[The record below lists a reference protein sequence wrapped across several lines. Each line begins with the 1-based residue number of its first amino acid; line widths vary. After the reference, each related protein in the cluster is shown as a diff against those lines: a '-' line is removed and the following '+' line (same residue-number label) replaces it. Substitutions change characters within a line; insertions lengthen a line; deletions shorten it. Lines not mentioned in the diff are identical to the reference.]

1 MPHACHPACSAGP
14 ARQAPLSGRARA
26 ILPLAARCVWA
37 VGLVTALAS
46 GAWAQ
51 SVALQGMLGSRALLM
66 IDGGAP
72 RSVAV
77 GETVQGVR
85 VVSTSSDAAVVEV
98 GGKRLTLRLGE
109 SPASLGERGQA
120 SSGRISLPADGGG
133 HFMGS
138 GSINGRPVQF
148 MVDTGASVVA
158 IGQGEADRLGLN
170 YKSGRQ
176 VMMNTANGAAPG
188 WLFKI
193 NTLRVGDVVAYE
205 VDTVVTPAA
214 MPAILLGNSF
224 LNRFN
229 MRRDGDQMMLIKR

>member
-1 MPHACHPACSAGP
+1 MAGSLSR
-14 ARQAPLSGRARA
+14 RQGTGTAGLMRCKRCASEF
-26 ILPLAARCVWA
+26 LP
-37 VGLVTALAS
+37 
-46 GAWAQ
+46 
-51 SVALQGMLGSRALLM
+51 
-66 IDGGAP
+66 
-72 RSVAV
+72 
-77 GETVQGVR
+77 
-85 VVSTSSDAAVVEV
+85 
-98 GGKRLTLRLGE
+98 
-109 SPASLGERGQA
+109 
-120 SSGRISLPADGGG
+120 
-133 HFMGS
+133 
-138 GSINGRPVQF
+138 
-148 MVDTGASVVA
+148 VVA

-224 LNRFN
+224 LNRFD

>member
-1 MPHACHPACSAGP
+1 MRAVPF
-14 ARQAPLSGRARA
+14 RAPL
-26 ILPLAARCVWA
+26 LAAM
-37 VGLVTALAS
+37 LATFTL
-46 GAWAQ
+46 GASAQ
-51 SVALQGMLGSRALLM
+51 TVALQGMLGSKALLM
-66 IDGGAP
+66 VGGGAP
-72 RSVAV
+72 RAVAPGETHQGVKVISTSGDQAVVLVDGRRVTLRV
-77 GETVQGVR
+77 GEAPA
-85 VVSTSSDAAVVEV
+85 SV
-98 GGKRLTLRLGE
+98 GGAAPSGGDRIALT
-109 SPASLGERGQA
+109 
-120 SSGRISLPADGGG
+120 ADGRG
-133 HFMGS
+133 HFIAQ
-138 GSINGRPVQF
+138 GSINNRPVQF

-193 NTLRVGDVVAYE
+193 NTLRVGDVVANE

>member
-1 MPHACHPACSAGP
+1 M
-14 ARQAPLSGRARA
+14 
-26 ILPLAARCVWA
+26 
-37 VGLVTALAS
+37 
-46 GAWAQ
+46 
-51 SVALQGMLGSRALLM
+51 
-66 IDGGAP
+66 GGAAP
-72 RSVAV
+72 S
-77 GETVQGVR
+77 
-85 VVSTSSDAAVVEV
+85 
-98 GGKRLTLRLGE
+98 GGDRIALT
-109 SPASLGERGQA
+109 
-120 SSGRISLPADGGG
+120 ADGRG
-133 HFMGS
+133 HFIAQ
-138 GSINGRPVQF
+138 GSINNRPVQF

-158 IGQGEADRLGLN
+158 IGQGEAERLGLN

>member
-1 MPHACHPACSAGP
+1 MLATLTLGASA
-14 ARQAPLSGRARA
+14 Q
-26 ILPLAARCVWA
+26 
-37 VGLVTALAS
+37 T
-46 GAWAQ
+46 
-51 SVALQGMLGSRALLM
+51 VALQGMLGSKALL
-66 IDGGAP
+66 IVGGGAP
-72 RSVAV
+72 RAVAPGETHQGVKVISTSGDQAVVLVDGRRVTLRV
-77 GETVQGVR
+77 GEAPA
-85 VVSTSSDAAVVEV
+85 SV
-98 GGKRLTLRLGE
+98 GGAAPRGGDRIALT
-109 SPASLGERGQA
+109 
-120 SSGRISLPADGGG
+120 ADGRG
-133 HFMGS
+133 HFIAQ
-138 GSINGRPVQF
+138 GSINNRPVQF